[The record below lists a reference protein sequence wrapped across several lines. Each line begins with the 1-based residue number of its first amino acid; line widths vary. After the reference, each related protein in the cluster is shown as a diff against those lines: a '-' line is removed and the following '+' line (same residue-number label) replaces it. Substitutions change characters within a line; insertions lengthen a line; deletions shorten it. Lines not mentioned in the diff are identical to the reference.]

1 MWHSCPTPLH
11 ETVGMS
17 GKGNVAG
24 FLYLQIYL
32 YYLCTVPLPWV
43 HLRRYFPKKWYI
55 ISLLFYTVN
64 VYSDYIYIYNIYIS
78 IFLGSSLVLCFCVG
92 VFLHVWCIPQQKSQ
106 RQFWSSVCEW
116 QAENKSRGL
125 SQTCLHWV
133 LFCSQ
138 WACAFIPWYLWLLG
152 IFTWWSMRH
161 AASSGQSQFLW
172 HHWRHLLQPL
182 WYALLSL
189 FFLMVL
195 VNNDET

>member
-1 MWHSCPTPLH
+1 MRHSCPTPLN
-11 ETVGMS
+11 EAVGMS

-32 YYLCTVPLPWV
+32 YYLCTVPPPWV
-43 HLRRYFPKKWYI
+43 HLRRYYQKNWYI
-55 ISLLFYTVN
+55 ISLLFCTVN
-64 VYSDYIYIYNIYIS
+64 VYSDYIYIHIYIFRFIS
-78 IFLGSSLVLCFCVG
+78 CVMFLCWC
-92 VFLHVWCIPQQKSQ
+92 FLHVWCIPQQNSQ

-116 QAENKSRGL
+116 QAENESRGL
-125 SQTCLHWV
+125 SQTCLPSV
-133 LFCSQ
+133 LCCSQ
-138 WACAFIPWYLWLLG
+138 WACAFTPWYLWLLG
-152 IFTWWSMRH
+152 IFNWWSMRH